1 MITANASKTRPVIE
15 EPIVHQC
22 QLVHIRFS
30 IVGHSKRFREP
41 RDGQKKGQDKRGPVR
56 KAVFKERYP
65 LGEEGQGARTKGQEG
80 PLRGAQE

>member
-1 MITANASKTRPVIE
+1 MITANASRPRPVIE
-15 EPIVHQC
+15 EPIIHQC

-41 RDGQKKGQDKRGPVR
+41 RDGQKEGQDKRGPVHKGR
-56 KAVFKERYP
+56 LQRAVS
-65 LGEEGQGARTKGQEG
+65 LGEDGQGARTKGQEG